1 MGCRRDATG
10 SIRIAGAEVSDRDV
24 SDRMAAGVALVPED
38 RRRAGFIQSFSV
50 AHNLTIASIGQFARW
65 FNLDMR
71 REAAAARGQIDD
83 MAHKVARPETTAPPL
98 SGARKGRRVAQGGTR
113 RVKL

>member
-10 SIRIAGAEVSDRDV
+10 SIRIAGAEISDRDV

-65 FNLDMR
+65 FNLDIL
-71 REAAAARGQIDD
+71 REAAAARGQIADL
-83 MAHKVARPETTAPPL
+83 AIKVAVPETLAPTL
-98 SGARKGRRVAQGGTR
+98 SAGNQQQVVIGKEIGRE
-113 RVKL
+113 